1 MALTFQPVPLSG
13 STSGR
18 PIPIVA
24 TASPGTLLHTA
35 NLTAQDEI
43 YLYAANITNAAVVLT
58 IQFGGTTTGD
68 NLVVTSIPANS
79 GPVQLAFGQRL
90 TGGVEVRAFAATA
103 NAINMTGV
111 VNRITST

>member
-1 MALTFQPVPLSG
+1 MALTFQPIQLSG
-13 STSGR
+13 STNGR
-18 PIPIVA
+18 PIPIAA

-35 NLTAQDEI
+35 NATALDEV
-43 YLYAANITNAAVVLT
+43 YLYAANTTSAAVMLT
-58 IQFGGTTTGD
+58 VQFGGTTTGD

-111 VNRITST
+111 INRITSS